1 MIRIRG
7 GHIVDPVNGR
17 DGPGDIWIDAGRIV
31 DPPTDGD
38 ASETV
43 DASGC
48 VVMAG
53 GIDIHSHIAGASVNT
68 ARLLLP
74 ETHRAWAPRPK
85 DTPLARIGF
94 DTRTTGRL
102 YAQMGFTT
110 VIEPAMMPSNALHA
124 HLELADTPIID
135 TGALCVLGNDDFLLS
150 LLRAKE
156 SASAV
161 RDYVSAMVEQSQ
173 ALGVK
178 VINAGASAAFKA
190 NARSFSLDDTVP
202 EYGVTSR
209 QIVAALQ
216 RAVEDLGI
224 PHPLHIHCNNLG
236 VPGNA
241 ETAVATM
248 DATAG
253 APAHL
258 AHLQFYGYGKEGKR
272 AFSSAAAMLAAEVNR
287 RRDITVDIGQVMF
300 GQTVTV
306 SCDTMRQFTA
316 REFGRPKKWVIG
328 EADFNGAG
336 IVPYR
341 YSAKDFYNAVQW
353 ATGLELFLL
362 IDDPWRV
369 FFTTDHPNGAPF
381 TTYPEIFAL
390 LMDRAARAE
399 AIARL
404 PKAALAMTTLP
415 SIGRE
420 YSLAEIAVMT
430 RAAPARLLGLTDRG
444 HLGRGALA
452 DVAVYRRGRDIARM
466 FREAALVVKD
476 GTVVVKSGRVV
487 NETKGR
493 ALTVKPGSGEAM
505 RRRLDRYYD
514 DRFGLPSTLF
524 AVTESAVG
532 GEDRFAEVTCRS

>member
-1 MIRIRG
+1 MIRIKG
-7 GHIVDPVNGR
+7 GHVVDPVNGR
-17 DGPGDIWIDAGRIV
+17 DGPGDLWINGDRIV
-31 DPPTDGD
+31 DAPTDGR
-38 ASETV
+38 AVETV
-43 DASGC
+43 EASGAI
-48 VVMAG
+48 VMAG

-94 DTRTTGRL
+94 DTATTGRL

-135 TGALCVLGNDDFLLS
+135 KGALCVLGNDDFLLS

-156 SASAV
+156 SAAAV
-161 RDYVSAMVEQSQ
+161 RDYVSAMVESSQ

-178 VINAGASAAFKA
+178 VINAGASAAFKE
-190 NARSFSLDDTVP
+190 NARTFSLDDVVP
-202 EYGVTSR
+202 AYGVSSR
-209 QIVAALQ
+209 QIVLALQ
-216 RAVEDLGI
+216 RAVEELGI

-248 DATAG
+248 AATDGRA
-253 APAHL
+253 AHL

-272 AFSSAAAMLAAEVNR
+272 GFSSAAATLAAEVNR

-316 REFGRPKKWVIG
+316 RGAARPKKWVIS
-328 EADFNGAG
+328 EADYNGAG

-341 YSAKDFYNAVQW
+341 YNAKDFYNAIQW

-390 LMDRAARAE
+390 LMDRSARAA
-399 AIARL
+399 AIEKL
-404 PKAALAMTTLP
+404 PKSALAMTTLP
-415 SIGRE
+415 FISRE
-420 YSLAEIAVMT
+420 YSLAEIAIMT
-430 RAAPARLLGLTDRG
+430 RAAPARLLGLKDRG
-444 HLGRGALA
+444 HLGAGALA
-452 DVAVYRRGRDIARM
+452 DVAIYKRGSDVATM
-466 FREAALVVKD
+466 FREAQLVLKN
-476 GTVVVKSGRVV
+476 GEPVVRKGRVV
-487 NETKGR
+487 KEPQGKT
-493 ALTVKPGSGEAM
+493 LTVKPGAGQAM
-505 RRRLDRYYD
+505 ARRLDQYFD
-514 DRFGLPSTLF
+514 QHFGLDASWFRVPQAAF
-524 AVTESAVG
+524 G
-532 GEDRFAEVTCRS
+532 NDPFAEVPCRS